1 MPFDVVLVIK
11 RLSGKK
17 RYMYHMYHSNLEI
30 PREMNSRLFPLDI
43 IKGSES
49 RKLCKNRQRK
59 KPAAAVHRVLKYE
72 VLPLFK
78 VLRQANLLP
87 FLATITY
94 LFAFDTKLLMI
105 T

>member
-78 VLRQANLLP
+78 VLRQVIKFASFSGNN
-87 FLATITY
+87 Y
-94 LFAFDTKLLMI
+94 LFVCFRY
-105 T
+105 

>member
-1 MPFDVVLVIK
+1 
-11 RLSGKK
+11 
-17 RYMYHMYHSNLEI
+17 MYHMYHSNLEI

-78 VLRQANLLP
+78 VLRQVIKFASFSGNN
-87 FLATITY
+87 Y
-94 LFAFDTKLLMI
+94 LFNCFRY
-105 T
+105 

>member
-1 MPFDVVLVIK
+1 
-11 RLSGKK
+11 
-17 RYMYHMYHSNLEI
+17 MYHSNLEI

-78 VLRQANLLP
+78 VLRQAIILLR

-105 T
+105 TWGRMLQKY

>member
-17 RYMYHMYHSNLEI
+17 RYMYHSNLEI

-78 VLRQANLLP
+78 VLRQANLLR

>member
-43 IKGSES
+43 IKGSDS

-78 VLRQANLLP
+78 VLRQVIKFASFSGNN
-87 FLATITY
+87 Y
-94 LFAFDTKLLMI
+94 LFVCFRY
-105 T
+105 

>member
-78 VLRQANLLP
+78 VLYVKLICFVFWQQLL
-87 FLATITY
+87 IC
-94 LFAFDTKLLMI
+94 LLSI
-105 T
+105 LNY

>member
-1 MPFDVVLVIK
+1 MPFDVVLVRK

-17 RYMYHMYHSNLEI
+17 GFMYHMYHSNLEI
-30 PREMNSRLFPLDI
+30 MREMNSRFFPLDI
-43 IKGSES
+43 ITSSDS

-59 KPAAAVHRVLKYE
+59 KPAAAVHRVLKYK

-78 VLRQANLLP
+78 VLRQANLLR

-94 LFAFDTKLLMI
+94 LFAFGTKLLI

>member
-1 MPFDVVLVIK
+1 MPFEVRK
-11 RLSGKK
+11 RLSGK
-17 RYMYHMYHSNLEI
+17 RIYVLYVPDSNLEI
-30 PREMNSRLFPLDI
+30 TREMNSRFFPLDI
-43 IKGSES
+43 ITGSDS

-59 KPAAAVHRVLKYE
+59 KPAAAVHRVLKYK

-78 VLRQANLLP
+78 VLRQANLLR

-94 LFAFDTKLLMI
+94 LFAFGTKLLI